1 MPKAAK
7 RSGLTQALGGM
18 RQTAIVLAS
27 LAYLFPLGWQVALRL
42 EPVEP
47 GHGLLQFV
55 TTGGS
60 LLLALGLSVIA
71 TALLIAARR
80 DFSQPLLGKS
90 AFTRAETAFVAAPA
104 VAVTLLALVVLGT
117 LAAA

>member
-1 MPKAAK
+1 
-7 RSGLTQALGGM
+7 M

-27 LAYLFPLGWQVALRL
+27 LAYLLPFGWQVALRL
-42 EPVEP
+42 QPGEP

-60 LLLALGLSVIA
+60 LVLALGLSVIA

-80 DFSQPLLGKS
+80 DFSQPLLGTS
-90 AFTRAETAFVAAPA
+90 ALTRAELTFVAAPA
-104 VAVTLLALVVLGT
+104 VGATLLALVVLGT
-117 LAAA
+117 IVAA